1 MSEMMKCCLFYF
13 QGLAYLH
20 MKGKMH
26 RDIKVTWNFKKLTL
40 NFLVQKNISDKV
52 F

>member
-1 MSEMMKCCLFYF
+1 MSEMMMCCLFYF

-26 RDIKVTWNFKKLTL
+26 RDIKVTWNFKKFIL
-40 NFLVQKNISDKV
+40 NFLVQKKY